1 MSEQYQPSPKKNNGK
16 KANRLCLKCRTEFL
30 SSGPGNRVC
39 HGCKSSNSGQ
49 RLPNHV
55 KNGDGRVV
63 RGHIKG
69 SQ

>member
-16 KANRLCLKCRTEFL
+16 IAKRTCLKCRHEFL
-30 SSGPGNRVC
+30 SSGPGHRIC
-39 HGCKSSNSGQ
+39 SGCKTDNKK
-49 RLPNHV
+49 HV
-55 KNGDGRVV
+55 LTARIKSGDGRVV